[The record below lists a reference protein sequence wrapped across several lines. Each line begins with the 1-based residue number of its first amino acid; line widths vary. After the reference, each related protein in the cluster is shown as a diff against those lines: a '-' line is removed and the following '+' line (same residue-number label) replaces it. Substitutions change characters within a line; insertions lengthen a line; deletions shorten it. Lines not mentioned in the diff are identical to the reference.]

1 MLIFYDKFGKQL
13 DEIEFIEVQWNRKL
27 YEPGNFMLYTTAERW
42 NHDIKYI
49 QNVGRKETAV
59 VQKIV
64 FEKKTEGNF
73 ITASGFFLEKM
84 LDWGC
89 NYIAKTLSATTV
101 TGVRSKINAYLA
113 ESFGSLAQKQ
123 LLSVSIANGS
133 VLPPRIDQCLD
144 IGSSFGGFLYAYL
157 QDNSLAF
164 YCEPVFGTDESQP
177 LIGLKIQTYQGDDK
191 RDMVYFG
198 EGYNN
203 VSRIDYTLDE
213 TAEYPL
219 IGVVQE
225 VQAASGFSGV
235 SSVNTKDGVKYF
247 IKETVLVET
256 NRPKNLGATYP
267 LRVIAGNVSD
277 IEMVSANQAA
287 IRRAMQQ
294 QAKLDMLNHY
304 KIETISADVIQN
316 TFYYLK
322 DYDLGDIATVVIDD
336 IEQMFTS
343 RIVEVSEVHRNN
355 SLEVTITLGTPQKSK
370 YKKIQIL

>member
-13 DEIEFIEVQWNRKL
+13 DNIDFIELQWNRKL
-27 YEPGNFMLYTTAERW
+27 NESGNFMLYTAANKW

-49 QNVGRKETAV
+49 HNTGRKEIAI

-73 ITASGFFLEKM
+73 ITASGFFLEKL

-89 NYIAKTLSATTV
+89 NYIAKSLSATTY
-101 TGVRSKINAYLA
+101 TGVKSKLKEYMN
-113 ESFGSLAQKQ
+113 ESFGSYDKRQ
-123 LLSVSIANGS
+123 LLSVSIAEDS
-133 VLPPRIDQCLD
+133 TLPSSIDQSLE
-144 IGSSFGGFLYAYL
+144 IGTPFGSFLYAFL
-157 QDNSLAF
+157 QDNNLSF
-164 YCEPVFGTDESQP
+164 YCEPTYGTDEANP
-177 LIGLKIQTYQGDDK
+177 LLGLKIHIYKGHD
-191 RDMVYFG
+191 RRNLVYFG

-203 VSRIDYTLDE
+203 ISRIDYTLDE
-213 TAEYPL
+213 TLEYPL
-219 IGVVQE
+219 VGVVQE
-225 VQAASGFSGV
+225 VQAASGFSNV

-247 IKETVLVET
+247 IKETTLIEG
-256 NRPKNLGATYP
+256 NRPSNVGAAYP
-267 LRVIAGNVSD
+267 LRVIAGNVAD

-316 TFYYLK
+316 KFLYLQ

-336 IEQMFTS
+336 IEQMFVS

-355 SLEVTITLGTPQKSK
+355 SEEITLTLGTPQKSK
-370 YKKIQIL
+370 YRKIQIL